1 MMSMKLHSDTGN
13 TDNVMKKISVGDLVE
28 RRVIETIH
36 SSHIE
41 IPHPE
46 QLTHLQFRR
55 FAGCPMCNLHIHS
68 LVQRHDEL
76 VALGIQEVA
85 VFHSSKKAMLEHHA
99 VAPFALIADPTKSL
113 YAVFG
118 VEASIL
124 SVLHPRS
131 WLPIVRGLI
140 RHGVSRP
147 ERGESPLGLPAD
159 FLIGKDGRV
168 LACKYGSH
176 AYDQWTV
183 DELLELARNVD
194 NAELQAMLLK
204 PRAPEL
210 AR

>member
-1 MMSMKLHSDTGN
+1 
-13 TDNVMKKISVGDLVE
+13 MKKISVGDLIE
-28 RRVIETIH
+28 RRVIETIQ

-68 LVQRHDEL
+68 FVQRHNEL
-76 VALGIQEVA
+76 VAHGIQEVA
-85 VFHSSKKAMLEHHA
+85 LFHSSKKTMLEHHA
-99 VAPFALIADPTKSL
+99 AVPFALIADPVKSL
-113 YAVFG
+113 YATFG
-118 VEASIL
+118 VETSIL

-131 WLPIVRGLI
+131 WLPAVQGLLK
-140 RHGVSRP
+140 HGVSP
-147 ERGESPLGLPAD
+147 PDRGENPLGLPAD
-159 FLIGKDGRV
+159 FLIGKNGRV

-194 NAELQAMLLK
+194 NAKPDPAFQATRLK

>member
-1 MMSMKLHSDTGN
+1 MKR
-13 TDNVMKKISVGDLVE
+13 IAVGDIVE
-28 RRVIETIH
+28 RRVIETIQ
-36 SSHIE
+36 SLHID
-41 IPHPE
+41 IPHAT

-68 LVQRHDEL
+68 FVQRHDEL
-76 VALGIQEVA
+76 VAHGIQEVA
-85 VFHSSKKAMLEHHA
+85 VFHSSKKAMLKHHA
-99 VAPFALIADPTKSL
+99 VVPFALVADPAKSL
-113 YAVFG
+113 YAAFG

-131 WLPIVRGLI
+131 WLPAVQGLL
-140 RHGVSRP
+140 RHGVSLP

-183 DELLELARNVD
+183 DELLVLARKVG
-194 NAELQAMLLK
+194 NAK
-204 PRAPEL
+204 P
-210 AR
+210 